1 MQISDYKKI
10 TYRIDALA
18 NYLDQPRAYGIDF
31 NAFVEAGTLKKAG
44 VENAEWETREET
56 VTNI

>member
-1 MQISDYKKI
+1 MQISDYKII

-31 NAFVEAGTLKKAG
+31 NAFVEAGTLKKQ
-44 VENAEWETREET
+44 EWKMQSGKLGKRL
-56 VTNI
+56 